1 MNIKIKRNNG
11 NETII
16 NLKEITSVQMNANS
30 VVELKTGQTIVGV
43 INKDSNVSYFDGTER
58 QVGFDYLEK
67 FLLEHI
73 GA

>member
-1 MNIKIKRNNG
+1 MNIKIRRNNG
-11 NETII
+11 NETIV

-30 VVELKTGQTIVGV
+30 VVELRTGQTIIGV
-43 INKDSNVSYFDGTER
+43 INKDSEVSYFDGTER
-58 QVGFDYLEK
+58 QVDFDYLEK

>member
-30 VVELKTGQTIVGV
+30 VVELRTGQTIVGV

>member
-11 NETII
+11 NETIV

-30 VVELKTGQTIVGV
+30 IIELRAGQNIIGV
-43 INKDSNVSYFDGTER
+43 INRDSEVLYFDGTER
-58 QVGFDYLEK
+58 EIGFDYLEK